1 MLFKKR
7 FLLPLLLLTSLLIC
21 SPVSAH
27 SYSVAY
33 TKIDISSSQTS
44 VQFAID
50 DLSIIECLEGI
61 DLNGDYKLDANE
73 LAEGQ
78 AKIAKWIDQNLE
90 VQINGQKESLLGAQ
104 LSLNDELPF
113 KNDFKFWDDK
123 GYDVHSIPDVKIV
136 TAKITLE
143 KIPPGESITIADHF
157 HDSIPAQY
165 GNFLNILNEGHLEE
179 TTVLFQ
185 NTWSYTYNTPAQP
198 SSSNHTATPEHAKVD
213 WLRFLK
219 LGSNHILTGLDHLLF
234 LLTLI
239 LLKMK
244 IRDYAKIITSFTI
257 AHSLTLALTV
267 LGIIHLPSKF
277 VETMIAVSIMYV
289 ALENLFFSK
298 NAKYRWTLTFFFGL
312 IHGMGFA
319 DLLMEMHLPPSQI
332 AVSLL
337 SFNLGIEITQLALV
351 ALAFPILWY
360 WHKSR
365 WYPSTFKILNMFAV
379 VTALVWII
387 QRILA

>member
-1 MLFKKR
+1 M
-7 FLLPLLLLTSLLIC
+7 
-21 SPVSAH
+21 
-27 SYSVAY
+27 
-33 TKIDISSSQTS
+33 SSSQTT

-50 DLSIIECLEGI
+50 DLSIIECVDGI
-61 DLNGDYKLDANE
+61 DVNGDYKLDANE

-78 AKIAKWIDQNLE
+78 AKVAKWIDRNLE
-90 VQINGQKESLLGAQ
+90 VQINGQKESLIGTQ
-104 LSLNDELPF
+104 LSLDDELPF
-113 KNDFKFWDDK
+113 KNDFTFWDDK

-136 TAKITLE
+136 TAKIVID
-143 KIPPGESITIADHF
+143 KISHGESITIADHF
-157 HDSIPAQY
+157 HESIPAQY
-165 GNFLNILNEGHLEE
+165 GNFLNILNDGHLEV

-185 NTWSYTYNTPAQP
+185 NLWSYTYKSSAQP
-198 SSSNHTATPEHAKVD
+198 SSSSNPATPAHANVD

-244 IRDYAKIITSFTI
+244 LRDYAKIITSFTI

-289 ALENLFFSK
+289 AIENIFFSK

-332 AVSLL
+332 AISLL
-337 SFNLGIEITQLALV
+337 SFNLGIEITQLTLV
-351 ALAFPILWY
+351 ALAFLLLWY

-365 WYPSTFKILNMFAV
+365 WYPSTFKIVNLFAI
-379 VTALVWII
+379 VTAIIWII